1 MIFPPL
7 GKNRERAPASIYIID
22 SDNIIDA
29 PISPLKINRLIYSG
43 HVATFPVLNF
53 HEKSDGN
60 HDFGRF
66 MRPRVSRG
74 RRLVNTGGTTQNASI
89 HHFRNTQSMHSV
101 HRFAAQPTA
110 KSRYQSCRHAQQA
123 DFRPYNTI
131 CHDLITYLSHRKSER
146 ERRERQEGMG
156 VLLQPCTEVCITI
169 TDLLDRALDTKRE
182 L

>member
-22 SDNIIDA
+22 SDSIIDA

-74 RRLVNTGGTTQNASI
+74 RRLVNTGGTTQNASTSFSQHAVNALGTSI
-89 HHFRNTQSMHSV
+89 RCIANCEISLLELQTRTAGGFPAVQHHL
-101 HRFAAQPTA
+101 
-110 KSRYQSCRHAQQA
+110 SRL
-123 DFRPYNTI
+123 DNL
-131 CHDLITYLSHRKSER
+131 LIS
-146 ERRERQEGMG
+146 
-156 VLLQPCTEVCITI
+156 P
-169 TDLLDRALDTKRE
+169 
-182 L
+182 